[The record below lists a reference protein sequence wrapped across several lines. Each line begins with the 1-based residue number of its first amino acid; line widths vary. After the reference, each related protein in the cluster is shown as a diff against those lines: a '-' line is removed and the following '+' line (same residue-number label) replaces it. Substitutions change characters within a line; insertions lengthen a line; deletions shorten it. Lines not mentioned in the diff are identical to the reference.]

1 MVGAR
6 SGVAANLHSGW
17 PDGARTCAV
26 PSPAILKCRS
36 LVPFGA
42 CSLGATSVTP
52 PPTTTS
58 MAPPLERT
66 SSVLPDGT
74 GNGAPLSGEAASLLA
89 ADRITGGLP
98 V

>member
-1 MVGAR
+1 MLGAR
-6 SGVAANLHSGW
+6 SDVAANFHSGW
-17 PDGARTCAV
+17 PAGARTCAV
-26 PSPAILKCRS
+26 PSPVILKWRS

-42 CSLGATSVTP
+42 GSLGATSVTP

-66 SSVLPDGT
+66 STGLPAGP
-74 GNGAPLSGEAASLLA
+74 GNGVPLWGEAASRLA

>member
-1 MVGAR
+1 MLGAR
-6 SGVAANLHSGW
+6 SGVAANFHSGW

-26 PSPAILKCRS
+26 PSPVILKCRS

-58 MAPPLERT
+58 IVPPLERT

-74 GNGAPLSGEAASLLA
+74 DSGAPLSGEAASLLA
-89 ADRITGGLP
+89 DRITGGLP

>member
-1 MVGAR
+1 
-6 SGVAANLHSGW
+6 
-17 PDGARTCAV
+17 
-26 PSPAILKCRS
+26 
-36 LVPFGA
+36 
-42 CSLGATSVTP
+42 
-52 PPTTTS
+52 